1 MVLLYT
7 FQTHLT
13 FAWNFYYLKKK
24 NCFGNRW
31 ASHMKPNIFISI
43 GSTSL
48 LYNTKSFID
57 LNMR

>member
-24 NCFGNRW
+24 IVLAIVG
-31 ASHMKPNIFISI
+31 PP
-43 GSTSL
+43 T
-48 LYNTKSFID
+48 
-57 LNMR
+57 